1 MKTTATLIQQ
11 ALEQKAIDSMIA
23 YERNLISEQ
32 KMGKALNDALQHY
45 SNVEGHRSIVLKG
58 WIIKTIYALKSNQ
71 LNDLDRIAF
80 KYIKN
85 VY

>member
-32 KMGKALNDALQHY
+32 KMGKALQHY
-45 SNVEGHRSIVLKG
+45 GNVEGHRSIVLKG

-85 VY
+85 EY

>member
-23 YERNLISEQ
+23 Y
-32 KMGKALNDALQHY
+32 
-45 SNVEGHRSIVLKG
+45 
-58 WIIKTIYALKSNQ
+58 ALKSNQ

-85 VY
+85 DY